1 VSTNGHP
8 LDALGDP
15 TRRQIFELLR
25 SGPRS
30 VGDLASGLPV
40 SRPAVSQHLRVLE
53 EVGLVSHERA
63 GTRNLY
69 ELESSGVVV
78 LRDWVDGFWTEA
90 LSRFK
95 AAAEET
101 SRTGGSS

>member
-1 VSTNGHP
+1 VITNGHP
-8 LDALGDP
+8 LDALGDS

-30 VGDLASGLPV
+30 VGDLASGIPV

-69 ELESSGVVV
+69 ELESSGVAV

>member
-1 VSTNGHP
+1 VQPNGHP

-30 VGDLASGLPV
+30 VGELAAGLPV

-53 EVGLVSHERA
+53 EVGLVTHQRN
-63 GTRNLY
+63 GTRHLY
-69 ELESSGVVV
+69 ELDSAGVGV
-78 LRDWVDGFWTEA
+78 LRDWVDEFWSDA
-90 LSRFK
+90 LARFK